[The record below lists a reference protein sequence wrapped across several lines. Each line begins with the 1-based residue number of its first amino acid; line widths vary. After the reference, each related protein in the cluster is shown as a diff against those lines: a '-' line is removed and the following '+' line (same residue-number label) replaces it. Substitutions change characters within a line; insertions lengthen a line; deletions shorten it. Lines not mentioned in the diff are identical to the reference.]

1 MNRQSKLFS
10 YPFMLLMVVSLLVA
24 FGFSMVM
31 TLISAYSVSVGAN
44 LTIAGMLGGIFSL
57 TALVIRPISGV
68 IADSKNRKTLCM
80 ISTLVISLAIIGY
93 AYSFD
98 VPSLLFF
105 RVLHGA
111 AFGISGT
118 ANMAL
123 VSEYIPE
130 DRMAEGIGYF
140 GMGHVLSQIIG
151 PNIGIFIR
159 DIWGYRPLFI
169 LIAVMTVSAVLLL
182 ALLPYKDT
190 TKQNKQNKHKQTG
203 LLSSLI
209 AKESLVYALIGGVF
223 SLGNGV
229 INAFLVLIGD
239 ERQITHITLFFSVN
253 AFVLLFLRLFIGRLI
268 DRKGL
273 SLVVNIALIASFAAM
288 LMIGFAS
295 ALPMVLAASV
305 FKAFGQGGGQIS
317 LQSACIKRVDAA
329 RVGVATSTYYIGAD
343 IGQGLGPIIGGRIAS
358 QYSYSVMFSC
368 VALVI
373 LVATVAFNLYQ
384 RKERLTD
391 KMIADNL
398 ITDKT

>member
-1 MNRQSKLFS
+1 
-10 YPFMLLMVVSLLVA
+10 
-24 FGFSMVM
+24 
-31 TLISAYSVSVGAN
+31 
-44 LTIAGMLGGIFSL
+44 
-57 TALVIRPISGV
+57 
-68 IADSKNRKTLCM
+68 
-80 ISTLVISLAIIGY
+80 
-93 AYSFD
+93 
-98 VPSLLFF
+98 
-105 RVLHGA
+105 
-111 AFGISGT
+111 
-118 ANMAL
+118 
-123 VSEYIPE
+123 
-130 DRMAEGIGYF
+130 MAEGIGYF